1 MLYRGAVRQTKLIQ
15 YVEHRFNILNITPG
29 TNTWQVIQMNTP
41 LTLNSPPEVGA
52 TLQRLRLAR
61 GLTLEDLSRIAG
73 VSKSMLSQ
81 IEREKANP
89 TIAITWRLANA
100 LGVDI
105 GELLSSE
112 VRVTETIRIVDAH
125 ETPTLPGT
133 HAGYSLRIL
142 GPMDLAGK
150 YEWYELTLAPG
161 GEMASQAHDPGTK
174 EHLTVITG
182 TIELEVGAEKKKIKH
197 GGTARYPADYDHV
210 IRNAG
215 KTEAKALLVVVQR

>member
-1 MLYRGAVRQTKLIQ
+1 MNKAVT
-15 YVEHRFNILNITPG
+15 T
-29 TNTWQVIQMNTP
+29 
-41 LTLNSPPEVGA
+41 SAPPEVGA

-100 LGVDI
+100 LGVQI

-112 VRVTETIRIVDAH
+112 VRTVDLIRVVDAH
-125 ETPTLPGT
+125 EIPTLPGS

-150 YEWYELTLAPG
+150 YEWYELTLQPG
-161 GEMASQAHDPGTK
+161 GELASQAHDPGTT
-174 EHLTVITG
+174 EHLTVVTG
-182 TIELEVGAEKKKIKH
+182 TVELEVGAEKRKIKH
-197 GGTARYPADYDHV
+197 GATARYRADQSHA

-215 KTEAKALLVVVQR
+215 KTEAKALLVVVHR

>member
-1 MLYRGAVRQTKLIQ
+1 MSTTL
-15 YVEHRFNILNITPG
+15 
-29 TNTWQVIQMNTP
+29 TNNA
-41 LTLNSPPEVGA
+41 PPEVGA

-100 LGVDI
+100 LGVQI

-112 VRVTETIRIVDAH
+112 VRSAELIRVVDAH
-125 ETPTLPGT
+125 EIPTLPGA

-150 YEWYELTLAPG
+150 YEWYELILAPG
-161 GEMASQAHDPGTK
+161 GELASQAHDPGTG

-182 TIELEVGAEKKKIKH
+182 TVELEVGNEKKKIRH
-197 GGTARYPADYDHV
+197 GATARYSADHNHV
-210 IRNAG
+210 IRNTG
-215 KTEAKALLVVVQR
+215 KTEAKAVLVVVHR

>member
-1 MLYRGAVRQTKLIQ
+1 MNKAVT
-15 YVEHRFNILNITPG
+15 T
-29 TNTWQVIQMNTP
+29 
-41 LTLNSPPEVGA
+41 SAPPEVGA

-100 LGVDI
+100 LGVQI

-112 VRVTETIRIVDAH
+112 VRTVDLIRVVDAH
-125 ETPTLPGT
+125 EIPTLPGS

-150 YEWYELTLAPG
+150 YEWYELTLQPG
-161 GEMASQAHDPGTK
+161 GELASQAHDPGTT
-174 EHLTVITG
+174 EHLTVVTG
-182 TIELEVGAEKKKIKH
+182 TVELEVGAEKRKIKH
-197 GGTARYPADYDHV
+197 GATARYLADQNHA

-215 KTEAKALLVVVQR
+215 KTEAKALLVVVHR

>member
-1 MLYRGAVRQTKLIQ
+1 MNNAVPI
-15 YVEHRFNILNITPG
+15 
-29 TNTWQVIQMNTP
+29 
-41 LTLNSPPEVGA
+41 SAPPEVGA

-100 LGVDI
+100 LGVQI

-112 VRVTETIRIVDAH
+112 VRAVDLIRVVESH
-125 ETPTLPGT
+125 EIPTLPGS

-150 YEWYELTLAPG
+150 YEWYELTLQPG
-161 GEMASQAHDPGTK
+161 GELASQAHDPGTN

-182 TIELEVGAEKKKIKH
+182 TVELEVGAEKRKIKH
-197 GGTARYPADYDHV
+197 GATARYPADQTHA

-215 KTEAKALLVVVQR
+215 KAEAKALLVVVHR

>member
-1 MLYRGAVRQTKLIQ
+1 MNKAVT
-15 YVEHRFNILNITPG
+15 T
-29 TNTWQVIQMNTP
+29 
-41 LTLNSPPEVGA
+41 SAPPEVGA

-100 LGVDI
+100 LGVQI

-112 VRVTETIRIVDAH
+112 VRTVDLIRVVDAH
-125 ETPTLPGT
+125 EIPTLPGS

-150 YEWYELTLAPG
+150 YEWYELTLQPG
-161 GEMASQAHDPGTK
+161 GELASQAHDPGTT
-174 EHLTVITG
+174 EHLTVVTG
-182 TIELEVGAEKKKIKH
+182 TVELEVGAEKRKIKH
-197 GGTARYPADYDHV
+197 GATARYRADQRHA

-215 KTEAKALLVVVQR
+215 KTEAKALLVVVHR

>member
-1 MLYRGAVRQTKLIQ
+1 MT
-15 YVEHRFNILNITPG
+15 TPVP
-29 TNTWQVIQMNTP
+29 T
-41 LTLNSPPEVGA
+41 NSPPEVGA

-100 LGVDI
+100 LGVQI
-105 GELLSSE
+105 GELLASE
-112 VRVTETIRIVDAH
+112 TREIETIRVLDAH
-125 ETPTLPGT
+125 ETPTLPGN
-133 HAGYSLRIL
+133 HAGYILRIL
-142 GPMDLAGK
+142 GPMEMAGK

-161 GEMASQAHDPGTK
+161 GELASQAHDPGTT
-174 EHLTVITG
+174 EHLTVLHG
-182 TIELEVGAEKKKIKH
+182 ALELEVGSSRKKVKL
-197 GGTARYPADYDHV
+197 GGTARYPADQNHL

-215 KTEAKALLVVVQR
+215 KTEAKALLVVVHR

>member
-1 MLYRGAVRQTKLIQ
+1 
-15 YVEHRFNILNITPG
+15 
-29 TNTWQVIQMNTP
+29 MNTP
-41 LTLNSPPEVGA
+41 VPINSPPEVGA

-100 LGVDI
+100 LGVAI
-105 GELLSSE
+105 GELLSSDTRP
-112 VRVTETIRIVDAH
+112 VATIRVLDAH
-125 ETPTLPGT
+125 ETPTLPGD
-133 HAGYSLRIL
+133 HAGYVLRIL

-161 GEMASQAHDPGTK
+161 GELASQAHDPGTS
-174 EHLTVITG
+174 EHVTVLHG
-182 TIELEVGAEKKKIKH
+182 SVEVVVGDEKRKLKL
-197 GGTARYPADYDHV
+197 GGTARYPADQDHV
-210 IRNAG
+210 LRNVG
-215 KTEAKALLVVVQR
+215 KTEAKALLVVVHR

>member
-1 MLYRGAVRQTKLIQ
+1 
-15 YVEHRFNILNITPG
+15 
-29 TNTWQVIQMNTP
+29 MNTIS
-41 LTLNSPPEVGA
+41 TNNAPPEVGA

-100 LGVDI
+100 LGVQI

-112 VRVTETIRIVDAH
+112 VRPTELIRLVDAH
-125 ETPTLPGT
+125 EIPTLPGA

-150 YEWYELTLAPG
+150 YEC
-161 GEMASQAHDPGTK
+161 M
-174 EHLTVITG
+174 
-182 TIELEVGAEKKKIKH
+182 
-197 GGTARYPADYDHV
+197 
-210 IRNAG
+210 N
-215 KTEAKALLVVVQR
+215 

>member
-1 MLYRGAVRQTKLIQ
+1 MK
-15 YVEHRFNILNITPG
+15 PM
-29 TNTWQVIQMNTP
+29 TNA
-41 LTLNSPPEVGA
+41 PPEVGA

-100 LGVDI
+100 LGVGI
-105 GELLSSE
+105 GELLSNVQKS
-112 VRVTETIRIVDAH
+112 VDPIRVLEAH

-133 HAGYSLRIL
+133 HAGYVLRIL
-142 GPMDLAGK
+142 GPMELAGK

-161 GEMASQAHDPGTK
+161 GELVSQPHDPGTA
-174 EHLTVITG
+174 EHLTLLHG
-182 TIELEVGAEKKKIKH
+182 AMELEVGSAKKKVKL
-197 GGTARYPADYDHV
+197 GATARYPADVAHA
-210 IRNAG
+210 IRNPG
-215 KTEAKALLVVVQR
+215 KTEAKALLVVLHR

>member
-1 MLYRGAVRQTKLIQ
+1 MNNAV
-15 YVEHRFNILNITPG
+15 
-29 TNTWQVIQMNTP
+29 TNNA
-41 LTLNSPPEVGA
+41 PPEVGA

-100 LGVDI
+100 LGVQI

-112 VRVTETIRIVDAH
+112 VRAVELIRVVESH
-125 ETPTLPGT
+125 EIPTLPGA

-150 YEWYELTLAPG
+150 YEWYELILQPG
-161 GEMASQAHDPGTK
+161 GELASQAHDPGTH

-182 TIELEVGAEKKKIKH
+182 TVELEVGAEKRKIKH
-197 GGTARYPADYDHV
+197 GATARYPADQNHV
-210 IRNAG
+210 IRNTG
-215 KTEAKALLVVVQR
+215 KTEAKALLVVVHR